1 MIDAIQPF
9 LAPAIMIS
17 AGALLSIPQFA
28 RYTAIINLIRNLNLE
43 RLAIFQEMDQEIPEI
58 RELMSD
64 HSSGLE
70 HQVSKILTHAAMVK
84 NALSFLLGG
93 ILMMLLCSLTIGASL
108 VFNPLEIV
116 ALVLFVGGLASML
129 VGLGLLLAEL
139 RVSLQAIEFEHGNL
153 NRLRRGKGLLPPE
166 LKSRYGVGQKLN
178 IE

>member
-17 AGALLSIPQFA
+17 AGALLSIAQFA
-28 RYTAIINLIRNLNLE
+28 RYTAIINLIRNLNQE
-43 RLAIFQEMDQEIPEI
+43 RLAIFQAMDQANPENL
-58 RELMSD
+58 ELMSER
-64 HSSGLE
+64 SSGLE

-93 ILMMLLCSLTIGASL
+93 ILMMLLCSLTIGASF
-108 VFNPLEIV
+108 VYNPLETV
-116 ALVLFVGGLASML
+116 ALILFVGGLASML

-139 RVSLQAIEFEHGNL
+139 RVSLQAIDFEHENL
-153 NRLRRGKGLLPPE
+153 TRLRHGKGLLPPE